1 MIGRHLSVVLAA
13 AALLWSPPV
22 TSAETVVGEGV
33 IRSDER
39 VTIRSSVPV
48 PIRRLHVREGDV
60 VRRGQLMVELENDAA
75 RAQVEAALAEVRRA
89 TAAIVET
96 QGMLEAAT
104 REYERNLKVPDLI
117 TVRDLD
123 LSRDAVRNARALL
136 DTRSEELAR
145 AQQQVEVARGLLKE
159 TIVAAPFDG
168 VVPRVYLREGDTP
181 KVAETSILDVISLEA
196 LYVEIALPLAY
207 LGRIR
212 SGMPARLD
220 VEGETAGLNV
230 PARGTVRYVYPEVDP
245 VIRMLR
251 VKVAVQKTG
260 ERVLPGMFARVR
272 IDVPPRGKTS

>member
-1 MIGRHLSVVLAA
+1 MLAWTA
-13 AALLWSPPV
+13 PV
-22 TSAETVVGEGV
+22 TSAETIVGEGV

-39 VTIRSSVPV
+39 VTIRSSVPGA
-48 PIRRLHVREGDV
+48 IRRLHVREGDV
-60 VRRGQLMVELENDAA
+60 VSRGQRLLELENDIP

-96 QGMLEAAT
+96 QGTLESAT

-117 TVRDLD
+117 TARDLD

-136 DTRSEELAR
+136 DTRTEELAR

-159 TIVAAPFDG
+159 TTLTAPFEG
-168 VVPRVYLREGDTP
+168 VIARVYLREGDTP
-181 KVAETSILDVISLEA
+181 KVAETSILDVISLEE

-212 SGMPARLD
+212 VGMPVRLT
-220 VEGETAGLNV
+220 VEGETSALNV
-230 PARGTVRYVYPEVDP
+230 PGGGTVRYVYPEVDP

-251 VKVAVQKTG
+251 VKVAVSRG
-260 ERVLPGMFARVR
+260 GDRVLPGMFARVR
-272 IDVPPRGKTS
+272 IDVPARRKTS

>member
-1 MIGRHLSVVLAA
+1 VSGRRLIVALPTAV
-13 AALLWSPPV
+13 LLWLPTV
-22 TSAETVVGEGV
+22 ASAETVVGEGV

-39 VTIRSSVPV
+39 VTIRSSVPA
-48 PIRRLHVREGDV
+48 PIRRLRVREGDV
-60 VRRGQLMVELENDAA
+60 VRRGHLMLELENEAV
-75 RAQVEAALAEVRRA
+75 RAQVEAALAEVRRV

-96 QGMLEAAT
+96 QGVLESAT

-117 TVRDLD
+117 TARDLD

-136 DTRSEELAR
+136 DTRGEELAR

-159 TIVAAPFDG
+159 TMVAAPFDG
-168 VVPRVYLREGDTP
+168 VVARVYLREGDTP
-181 KVAETSILDVISLEA
+181 KVAETSILDVISLEE

-207 LGRIR
+207 LGRLR
-212 SGMPARLD
+212 AGMSARLD
-220 VEGETAGLNV
+220 VEGETAALNV

-251 VKVAVQKTG
+251 VKVAVQRTG